1 MATKI
6 GFRTRSGSGDQ
17 YRLGVYMRK
26 CWKPDVEELDERLRS
41 VIEQMYLY
49 TEKYNTVQL

>member
-1 MATKI
+1 
-6 GFRTRSGSGDQ
+6 
-17 YRLGVYMRK
+17 MRK